1 MFITACPEPP
11 SKFKIQLERLLYNRG
26 DLLAKKFGTAGCWMA
41 NAVRIKTKLL
51 KLRCGDFSQRD
62 DLLASKYFEEGL
74 QHRETGKLLRL
85 VRCAVA
91 QYAARL
97 IE

>member
-1 MFITACPEPP
+1 
-11 SKFKIQLERLLYNRG
+11 
-26 DLLAKKFGTAGCWMA
+26 MA
-41 NAVRIKTKLL
+41 NIASIDTNVVE
-51 KLRCGDFSQRD
+51 LRGGDFSQCD